1 MSLLEEAHEHLHALS
16 EANERFALSYPGEP
30 LGRQP
35 VHTVYGGAH
44 LFKASTIPRLAELAR
59 ESMQNYGKD
68 PVEFA
73 AGVGFVPAG
82 ALEGVDPHA
91 LEQAYQ
97 NDPEGLRQSRPFEWL
112 AARVHERVLGKL
124 QTEAVEDFRIDFE
137 DGFGARSDD
146 EEDAAA
152 HAAGLEVALG
162 MDRGTLPP
170 FLGIRIKTLSQE
182 WKLRALRTL
191 EGFLTALLGATA
203 GKLPAG
209 FVITLPKVTHA
220 AQPRTL
226 VRLLELLEKRHELA
240 PGTLKLELMIEAT
253 QALLG

>member
-82 ALEGVDPHA
+82 ALEGVDPLA
-91 LEQAYQ
+91 PEQACP
-97 NDPEGLRQSRPFEWL
+97 NDADGPRQSRPFQGP
-112 AARVHERVLGKL
+112 AAP
-124 QTEAVEDFRIDFE
+124 
-137 DGFGARSDD
+137 
-146 EEDAAA
+146 A
-152 HAAGLEVALG
+152 HP
-162 MDRGTLPP
+162 R
-170 FLGIRIKTLSQE
+170 
-182 WKLRALRTL
+182 
-191 EGFLTALLGATA
+191 LLGQLQRHAVYAHTIDCSVSA
-203 GKLPAG
+203 G
-209 FVITLPKVTHA
+209 
-220 AQPRTL
+220 
-226 VRLLELLEKRHELA
+226 
-240 PGTLKLELMIEAT
+240 
-253 QALLG
+253 